1 MNMQAHGIPMPAIA
15 SPRRP
20 FHELESTVSVR
31 EILGVLFLRKWVVLS
46 MFALVVAGASF
57 LTFYLL
63 SPTYEASAT
72 ITIQPSNLVNPL
84 SEGVPQSDFEKAV
97 SFQTQKDI
105 IKSALIA
112 GHVVDRLDLGH
123 KRTLSR
129 LEIITGALREFKRS
143 LGKALGIA
151 SWTKPEDPRA
161 LAIDA
166 VLDRT
171 EITTKPESQALKIS
185 YRARN
190 AQEAADTVNA
200 LVDEFKQYYYG
211 QIRERASGMLGYVN
225 ERMQGAEKKLRDSE
239 QALLAFRKHDTLV
252 APPHATVA
260 KGKDMGMVGITD
272 SVQVQNEM
280 KTYVLA
286 MEDELRKVLSE
297 YPETHPA
304 ARELKARIAAYTE
317 TMNAIPGRELEL
329 FRLKR
334 ELEVNQTAFLD
345 LRKSFER
352 VRLISE
358 GSPDAI
364 RLITVVD
371 PAGPNDSPVSPK
383 PKIAMS
389 LAIVFGLVFGIVA
402 AFCLEYLDHRIRSV
416 QDLERHVGVHLIA
429 SVEEL
434 KR

>member
-1 MNMQAHGIPMPAIA
+1 MNMQAHGIPMPALA

-20 FHELESTVSVR
+20 FHEVESTVSVR

-84 SEGVPQSDFEKAV
+84 SEGIPQSDFEKAV
-97 SFQTQKDI
+97 TFQTQKDI

-112 GHVVDRLDLGH
+112 SHVVDRLGLSQ
-123 KRTLSR
+123 KRALSR
-129 LEIITGALREFKRS
+129 LEIITGSLREFKRS
-143 LGKALGIA
+143 LGKSLGIA

-211 QIRERASGMLGYVN
+211 QIRERAGGMLGYVN
-225 ERMQGAEKKLRDSE
+225 ERMQGAEKKLRESE

-252 APPHATVA
+252 APPHATA
-260 KGKDMGMVGITD
+260 SKGKDMGMVGITD

-304 ARELKARIAAYTE
+304 ARELRARIAAYTE

-352 VRLISE
+352 VRLIAE

-371 PAGPNDSPVSPK
+371 PAGPNESPVSPK

>member
-1 MNMQAHGIPMPAIA
+1 MNMQAHGIPMPALA

-20 FHELESTVSVR
+20 FHEVESTVSVR
-31 EILGVLFLRKWVVLS
+31 EVLGVLFLRKWVVLS

-84 SEGVPQSDFEKAV
+84 SEGIPQSDFEKAV
-97 SFQTQKDI
+97 TFQTQKDI

-112 GHVVDRLDLGH
+112 SHVVDRLGLSQ
-123 KRTLSR
+123 KRALSR
-129 LEIITGALREFKRS
+129 LEIITGSLREFKRS
-143 LGKALGIA
+143 LGKSLGIA

-211 QIRERASGMLGYVN
+211 QIRERAGGMLGYVN
-225 ERMQGAEKKLRDSE
+225 ERMQGAEKKLRESE

-252 APPHATVA
+252 APPHATA
-260 KGKDMGMVGITD
+260 SKGKDMGMVGITD

-304 ARELKARIAAYTE
+304 ARELRARIAAYTE

-352 VRLISE
+352 VRLIAE

-371 PAGPNDSPVSPK
+371 PAGPNESPVSPK

>member
-1 MNMQAHGIPMPAIA
+1 MQAHGIPMPAIA

-46 MFALVVAGASF
+46 MFALVVAAAAF

-63 SPTYEASAT
+63 SPTYESSAT
-72 ITIQPSNLVNPL
+72 ITIQPSNIVNAL
-84 SEGVPQSDFEKAV
+84 SEGIPQSDFEKTV
-97 SFQTQKDI
+97 TFQTQKDI
-105 IKSALIA
+105 IKSGLIA
-112 GHVVDRLDLGH
+112 GRVVDRLDLAH
-123 KRTLSR
+123 KRALSR
-129 LEIITGALREFKRS
+129 IEVITGELRAVKRS
-143 LGKALGIA
+143 LGAALGIA

-161 LAIDA
+161 LSVDA
-166 VLDRT
+166 VLDHV
-171 EITTKPESQALKIS
+171 EITTKPESQAIKIS

-200 LVDEFKQYYYG
+200 LVDEFRQYYYG
-211 QIRERASGMLGYVN
+211 QIRERANGMLGYVD
-225 ERMQGAEKKLRDSE
+225 ERMQGAEKKLRGSE
-239 QALLAFRKHDTLV
+239 QALLDFRRRDTLV
-252 APPHATVA
+252 APPHATA
-260 KGKDMGMVGITD
+260 AQQGKDAGMVGITD

-297 YPETHPA
+297 YPESAPA
-304 ARELKARIAAYTE
+304 ARELKARIAAYTQ

-334 ELEVNQTAFLD
+334 ELDVNQNAFLD
-345 LRKSFER
+345 LRKNYDR
-352 VRLISE
+352 VHLIAE
-358 GSPDAI
+358 GSPDAM
-364 RLITVVD
+364 RLITVID
-371 PAGPNDSPVSPK
+371 AAGPNDNAVSPK

-389 LAIVFGLVFGIVA
+389 LAVVFGLVFGIVA

-416 QDLERHVGVHLIA
+416 QDMERHVGVHLIA
-429 SVEEL
+429 SIEEL